1 MSTMSPPLD
10 ARVLHHS
17 RRRLLLSGVVVV
29 CEVTSALF
37 LALCGLEIGDILQKV
52 VLTKEPLGAIR
63 SVVFFG
69 ILFLMRLG
77 VVQIANLF
85 ALKVGADLAD
95 QYRST
100 LVQYSKD
107 NVVAESELGYLS
119 TDGANS
125 LIGYVQR
132 LLPVLVGSIIVTP
145 LLLLFVL
152 SQGLLYFVELL
163 IGLGV
168 LPVLM
173 VVIGR
178 ATRDKAV
185 EKLDVTI
192 RLNSLYLDT
201 LKGIGTLKSF
211 NKAKVQITSIS
222 KAATELKRSTL
233 SVLQIAFASGVA
245 LDTLVS
251 IVVAV
256 VAVSIGIRLNDGGL
270 TLRAGAAILFV
281 TPEIFAP
288 IRGAAL
294 QFHASQDAV
303 AVLDR
308 IDSIV
313 NKDKE
318 LFTGVCFEDARTDSE
333 VHFEFDDLEFRDFGV
348 VVVERSIALQL
359 SVVVER
365 GRWLAVTGES
375 GSGKSSLLRALVGES
390 DFVGEIVVRSEDGAF
405 PLLLSQIAYMPA
417 VPGFFD
423 ASLWDNLALY
433 ESSASKKQIY
443 EALEFVGL
451 SDLKDRL
458 TQIVVPGGANFSSG
472 ERQRLAIARTI
483 VSKRP
488 VWVFDE
494 PTAHLNPQLEDE
506 ILRGLKSLS
515 REKIVI
521 VATHSK
527 LAASLSEHVAEV
539 SEGRCRLLK

>member
-132 LLPVLVGSIIVTP
+132 LLPVLVGSITVTP

>member
-77 VVQIANLF
+77 VLQIANLF

-132 LLPVLVGSIIVTP
+132 LLPVLVGSITVTP
-145 LLLLFVL
+145 LLLLFVS

-390 DFVGEIVVRSEDGAF
+390 DFVGEIVVRSKDVAF

>member
-77 VVQIANLF
+77 VLQIANLF

-132 LLPVLVGSIIVTP
+132 LLPVLVGSITVTP

-281 TPEIFAP
+281 TPEVFAP

-318 LFTGVCFEDARTDSE
+318 SLAGVCFEDARTDSE

-390 DFVGEIVVRSEDGAF
+390 DFVGEIVVRSKDGAF

-433 ESSASKKQIY
+433 ESSTSKNQIY

-515 REKIVI
+515 REKIVQLQT
-521 VATHSK
+521 V
-527 LAASLSEHVAEV
+527 EPNQ
-539 SEGRCRLLK
+539 